1 MPASGSAPPTNR
13 SNAGLAR
20 ALRGRL
26 GSVRFLM
33 TASGLAFIVVVN
45 TLIGYGILQS
55 RREALDAGE
64 RATRDLARM
73 LEAQTLRTA
82 FSVDRLLSDLAF
94 ALDTHPEGG
103 RRGSAAIHDHLRRS
117 RDAFGELADLVV
129 VGDDGFALHHSA
141 DVPLPSFPLS
151 DRTYFTNA
159 RDRASPGLLVG
170 SPIVS
175 RVMPSTNVIPLS
187 RRWTDANGRFRGVL
201 VALVD
206 PTRLAATLESQ
217 RIDRKGSVILALE
230 DGTVLLERPQD
241 RIGLTR
247 LADWPAAQR
256 ALATQDEATFR
267 DSTPMAA
274 PAAATSRSAI
284 SGAAPSGAA
293 LPGGG
298 AGDSLISVRR
308 VQGYPFVIV
317 AALPVR
323 AVLADWQR
331 DTAAWTAIGTVMTIA
346 IALLTAFVVRQHA
359 RREEDQ
365 ARLARASR
373 RLRGILDSML
383 DAVVTF
389 DTAGRIVTFNRAAE
403 VMFGVPERDMIGQ
416 PIEALIPDA
425 RGGANDRDLTALR
438 RDGHAFPV
446 GFTVSDLRLGAGPGA
461 ATPCSAAGARHPA
474 SSPALRPEEPRI
486 YVGVIRDMTRRKQQ
500 EAEVIASKTQA
511 ELANRAKSEFL
522 ANMSHELRTPLN
534 AIIGF
539 AEVLESEFF
548 GAVNE
553 RQKSCITDIHD
564 SGRHLLDI
572 VNAVLDMSKLES
584 GQFELCEEPVEVDEA
599 VGHCLMMVRDR
610 AASGGVVVKNL
621 VTGSVA
627 TLWVDPRAFKQVIL
641 NLLSNAVKFTPG
653 GGSVTITAG
662 LDQDGNGGGGF
673 RLSVADTGIGIP
685 PEFMAD
691 LFEPFRQADNAANR
705 RYEGTGLEL
714 SISKNFIDL
723 HGGTLT
729 CDSTPGTGTT
739 MTIWLPPSRVADHP
753 SKVGDRTFGAA

>member
-1 MPASGSAPPTNR
+1 MPAPGSAFPTNR

-20 ALRGRL
+20 ALHGRL
-26 GSVRFLM
+26 ASVRFLM
-33 TASGLAFIVVVN
+33 TASGLAFILVVN
-45 TLIGYGILQS
+45 ALIGYGILQG
-55 RREALDAGE
+55 RREALEAGE

-82 FSVDRLLSDLAF
+82 FSVDQLLRDLAF
-94 ALDTHPEGG
+94 ALDTHPDGG
-103 RRGSAAIHDHLRRS
+103 RRGSAAIHDHLRQR
-117 RDAFGELADLVV
+117 RDSFGELADLVV
-129 VGDDGFALHHSA
+129 VGADGFALHHSA
-141 DVPLPSFPLS
+141 DVALPPFPLS
-151 DRTYFTNA
+151 DRTYFTHA

-170 SPIVS
+170 GPIVS
-175 RVMPSTNVIPLS
+175 RVRPGTRVIPLS
-187 RRWTDANGRFRGVL
+187 RRWADENGRFRGVL

-241 RIGLTR
+241 RIGVTR
-247 LADWPAAQR
+247 LADWPAVQR
-256 ALATQDEATFR
+256 ALAARDEATIR
-267 DSTPMAA
+267 DGAPML
-274 PAAATSRSAI
+274 AATAGTGTS
-284 SGAAPSGAA
+284 
-293 LPGGG
+293 GG
-298 AGDSLISVRR
+298 AVDSLISVRR

-317 AALPVR
+317 ATMPVR
-323 AVLADWQR
+323 AALADWQR

-373 RLRGILDSML
+373 RIRGILDSML

-403 VMFGVPERDMIGQ
+403 LMFGVPEREMIGQ

-438 RDGHAFPV
+438 RDGRAFPV
-446 GFTVSDLRLGAGPGA
+446 GFTVSDLRLGAAPCAAAPSPAAAGILRPARSAALGPG
-461 ATPCSAAGARHPA
+461 
-474 SSPALRPEEPRI
+474 EPRI

-500 EAEVIASKTQA
+500 EAEMIASKTQA

-539 AEVLESEFF
+539 AEVLDSEFF
-548 GAVNE
+548 GTVNE
-553 RQKSCITDIHD
+553 RQKSCIADIHD
-564 SGRHLLDI
+564 SGKHLLDI

-584 GQFELCEEPVEVDEA
+584 GQFDLCEEPVEVDEA
-599 VGHCLMMVRDR
+599 VTHCLMMVRDR
-610 AASGGVVVKNL
+610 AASGGVTLNNL
-621 VTGSVA
+621 VTGAVA
-627 TLWVDPRAFKQVIL
+627 TLWVDQRAFKQVVL
-641 NLLSNAVKFTPG
+641 NLLSNAVKFTPP

-662 LDQDGNGGGGF
+662 LDQEGNGDGGF

-685 PEFMAD
+685 SDFMAD
-691 LFEPFRQADNAANR
+691 LFQPFRQADNAANR
-705 RYEGTGLEL
+705 RYEGTGLGL

-729 CDSTPGTGTT
+729 CDSTPGAGTT
-739 MTIWLPPSRVADHP
+739 MTIRLPATRVADHP
-753 SKVGDRTFGAA
+753 SKLSGHTVGAA

>member
-1 MPASGSAPPTNR
+1 MPAFGSAFPTNS

-33 TASGLAFIVVVN
+33 TASGLAFILVVN
-45 TLIGYGILQS
+45 ALIGYGILQS

-94 ALDTHPEGG
+94 ALDTHTDGG

-117 RDAFGELADLVV
+117 RDSFGELADLVV
-129 VGDDGFALHHSA
+129 VGEDGFALHHSA
-141 DVPLPSFPLS
+141 DAPLPFFPLS

-170 SPIVS
+170 APIVS
-175 RVMPSTNVIPLS
+175 RVMPGTRVIPLS
-187 RRWTDANGRFRGVL
+187 RRWTDASGRFRGVL

-241 RIGLTR
+241 RIGVTR
-247 LADWPAAQR
+247 LADWPAVQR
-256 ALATQDEATFR
+256 ALATRDEATIR
-267 DSTPMAA
+267 DSTPMTA
-274 PAAATSRSAI
+274 PA
-284 SGAAPSGAA
+284 GAASSAPT
-293 LPGGG
+293 PGGG
-298 AGDSLISVRR
+298 EVDSLISVRR

-317 AALPVR
+317 ATLPVR

-373 RLRGILDSML
+373 RIRGILDSML

-389 DTAGRIVTFNRAAE
+389 DRAGRIVTFNRSAE
-403 VMFGVPERDMIGQ
+403 VMFGVPEREMIGQ

-425 RGGANDRDLTALR
+425 RDGANDRDLIAIR
-438 RDGHAFPV
+438 HDGRAFPV
-446 GFTVSDLRLGAGPGA
+446 GFTVSDLRLGAAPCAAAPYPAGVGVPRPDPGPD
-461 ATPCSAAGARHPA
+461 
-474 SSPALRPEEPRI
+474 EPRI

-539 AEVLESEFF
+539 AEVLDSEFF
-548 GAVNE
+548 GTVNE
-553 RQKSCITDIHD
+553 RQKSCIADIHD

-584 GQFELCEEPVEVDEA
+584 GQFELCEEPVEVHEA

-610 AASGGVVVKNL
+610 AAAGGVALNNL
-621 VTGSVA
+621 VAGSVA
-627 TLWVDPRAFKQVIL
+627 TLWVDQRAFKQVIL

-662 LDQDGNGGGGF
+662 LDQDGNGNGGF
-673 RLSVADTGIGIP
+673 RLAVADTGIGIP

-691 LFEPFRQADNAANR
+691 LFQPFRQADNAANR
-705 RYEGTGLEL
+705 RYEGTGLGL

-729 CDSTPGTGTT
+729 CDSTPGTGTI
-739 MTIWLPPSRVADHP
+739 MTIRLPPSRVADHP
-753 SKVGDRTFGAA
+753 SKVGDWTVGAA

>member
-1 MPASGSAPPTNR
+1 MPASGSAFPTNR
-13 SNAGLAR
+13 SSAGLAR

-33 TASGLAFIVVVN
+33 TASGLAFILVVN
-45 TLIGYGILQS
+45 ALIGYGILQS

-103 RRGSAAIHDHLRRS
+103 RRGSAAVHDHLRQS
-117 RDAFGELADLVV
+117 RDSFGELADLVV
-129 VGDDGFALHHSA
+129 VGGDGIALHHSA
-141 DVPLPSFPLS
+141 DAPLPSIPLS

-170 SPIVS
+170 APIVS
-175 RVMPSTNVIPLS
+175 LVMPGTRVIPLS

-247 LADWPAAQR
+247 LADWPAVQR
-256 ALATQDEATFR
+256 ALAAQDEATIH
-267 DSTPMAA
+267 DSTPMTA
-274 PAAATSRSAI
+274 PAAAS
-284 SGAAPSGAA
+284 SGAATSATA
-293 LPGGG
+293 MPGSG

-317 AALPVR
+317 ATLPVR

-373 RLRGILDSML
+373 RIRGILDSML

-389 DTAGRIVTFNRAAE
+389 DTAGRIVTFNRSAE
-403 VMFGVPERDMIGQ
+403 VMFGMPEREMIGQ

-438 RDGHAFPV
+438 RDGRAFPV
-446 GFTVSDLRLGAGPGA
+446 GFTVSDLRLGAGPCAPAPYPAAVGA
-461 ATPCSAAGARHPA
+461 LRPA
-474 SSPALRPEEPRI
+474 SSAAPSPEEPRI

-500 EAEVIASKTQA
+500 EAEVIASRTQA

-539 AEVLESEFF
+539 AEVLDSEFF

-553 RQKSCITDIHD
+553 RQKSCIADIHD

-584 GQFELCEEPVEVDEA
+584 GQFELCEEPVEVHEA
-599 VGHCLMMVRDR
+599 VAHCLMMVRDR
-610 AASGGVVVKNL
+610 AASGGVVLNNL
-621 VTGSVA
+621 VTGAVA
-627 TLWVDPRAFKQVIL
+627 TLWVDQRAFKQVIL

-662 LDQDGNGGGGF
+662 LDQEGNGDGGF

-691 LFEPFRQADNAANR
+691 LFQPFRQADNAANR
-705 RYEGTGLEL
+705 RYEGTGLGL

-739 MTIWLPPSRVADHP
+739 MTIRLPPSRVADHP
-753 SKVGDRTFGAA
+753 STVGGRAVGAA

>member
-1 MPASGSAPPTNR
+1 R
-13 SNAGLAR
+13 
-20 ALRGRL
+20 
-26 GSVRFLM
+26 
-33 TASGLAFIVVVN
+33 
-45 TLIGYGILQS
+45 QS
-55 RREALDAGE
+55 RD
-64 RATRDLARM
+64 
-73 LEAQTLRTA
+73 
-82 FSVDRLLSDLAF
+82 S
-94 ALDTHPEGG
+94 
-103 RRGSAAIHDHLRRS
+103 
-117 RDAFGELADLVV
+117 FGELADLVV
-129 VGDDGFALHHSA
+129 VGDDGLALHHSA
-141 DVPLPSFPLS
+141 DAPLPPFRLS

-170 SPIVS
+170 APIVS
-175 RVMPSTNVIPLS
+175 RVMPGTRVIPLS

-247 LADWPAAQR
+247 LADWPAVQR
-256 ALATQDEATFR
+256 ALATRDEATIR
-267 DSTPMAA
+267 DGAPMLASSTKTAVAA
-274 PAAATSRSAI
+274 
-284 SGAAPSGAA
+284 
-293 LPGGG
+293 PGGG
-298 AGDSLISVRR
+298 EVDSLISVRR
-308 VQGYPFVIV
+308 VEGYPFVIV
-317 AALPVR
+317 ATMPVR
-323 AVLADWQR
+323 AALADWQR
-331 DTAAWTAIGTVMTIA
+331 DAAAWTAIGTVMTIA

-373 RLRGILDSML
+373 RIRGILDSML

-389 DTAGRIVTFNRAAE
+389 DTAGRIVTFNRSAE
-403 VMFGVPERDMIGQ
+403 VMFGVPEREMIGQ

-438 RDGHAFPV
+438 RDGRAFPV
-446 GFTVSDLRLGAGPGA
+446 GFTVSDLRLGPGPCA
-461 ATPCSAAGARHPA
+461 AVPAAAG
-474 SSPALRPEEPRI
+474 SLRPPLNPDEPRI
-486 YVGVIRDMTRRKQQ
+486 FVGVIRDMTRRKQQ

-539 AEVLESEFF
+539 AEVLDSEFF

-553 RQKSCITDIHD
+553 RQKSCIADIHD

-584 GQFELCEEPVEVDEA
+584 GQFDLCEEPVEVHEA
-599 VGHCLMMVRDR
+599 VAHCLMMVRDR
-610 AASGGVVVKNL
+610 AASGGVTLNNL

-627 TLWVDPRAFKQVIL
+627 TLWVDQRAFKQVIL
-641 NLLSNAVKFTPG
+641 NLLSNAVKFTSG

-662 LDQDGNGGGGF
+662 LDQGGDEDGGF
-673 RLSVADTGIGIP
+673 RLAVADTGIGIP
-685 PEFMAD
+685 PEFMTD
-691 LFEPFRQADNAANR
+691 LFLPFRQADNAANR
-705 RYEGTGLEL
+705 RYEGTGLGL
-714 SISKNFIDL
+714 SISKNFVDL
-723 HGGTLT
+723 HGGTLS
-729 CDSTPGTGTT
+729 CDSTPGIGTT
-739 MTIWLPPSRVADHP
+739 MTIRLPASRVADHP
-753 SKVGDRTFGAA
+753 SKMGGRTVGAA

>member
-1 MPASGSAPPTNR
+1 MPASGSAFPTNR

-33 TASGLAFIVVVN
+33 TASGLAFILVVN
-45 TLIGYGILQS
+45 ALIGYGILQG

-94 ALDTHPEGG
+94 ALDTHADGG
-103 RRGSAAIHDHLRRS
+103 RRGSAAIHDHLRRN
-117 RDAFGELADLVV
+117 RDSFGELADLVV
-129 VGDDGFALHHSA
+129 VGSDGIALHHSA
-141 DVPLPSFPLS
+141 DAPLPSFPLS

-170 SPIVS
+170 APIGS
-175 RVMPSTNVIPLS
+175 LVMPGTRVIPLS

-247 LADWPAAQR
+247 LADWPAVQR
-256 ALATQDEATFR
+256 ALAAQDEATIR
-267 DSTPMAA
+267 DSTPMTA
-274 PAAATSRSAI
+274 PAAAS
-284 SGAAPSGAA
+284 SGAATSATA
-293 LPGGG
+293 MPGSG

-317 AALPVR
+317 ATLPVR

-373 RLRGILDSML
+373 RIRGILDSML

-389 DTAGRIVTFNRAAE
+389 DTAGRIVTFNRSAE
-403 VMFGVPERDMIGQ
+403 VMFGVPEREMIGQ

-438 RDGHAFPV
+438 RDGRAFPV
-446 GFTVSDLRLGAGPGA
+446 GFTVSDLRLGAGPCA
-461 ATPCSAAGARHPA
+461 AAPYPSAAGARRPA
-474 SSPALRPEEPRI
+474 PSPAPSPEEPRI

-539 AEVLESEFF
+539 AEVLDSEFF
-548 GAVNE
+548 GTVNE
-553 RQKSCITDIHD
+553 RQKSCIADIHD

-584 GQFELCEEPVEVDEA
+584 GQFELCEEPVEVHEA

-610 AASGGVVVKNL
+610 AASGGVVLNNL
-621 VTGSVA
+621 VTGTVA
-627 TLWVDPRAFKQVIL
+627 TLWVDQRAFKQVIL

-662 LDQDGNGGGGF
+662 LDQEGNGDGGF

-691 LFEPFRQADNAANR
+691 LFQPFRQADNAANR
-705 RYEGTGLEL
+705 RYEGTGLGL

-739 MTIWLPPSRVADHP
+739 MTIRLPPSRVADHP
-753 SKVGDRTFGAA
+753 SKMGDWTVGAA

>member
-1 MPASGSAPPTNR
+1 MPASGTAFPIDR
-13 SNAGLAR
+13 SGAGLAR

-33 TASGLAFIVVVN
+33 TASGMAFILVVN
-45 TLIGYGILQS
+45 ALIGYGILQS

-94 ALDTHPEGG
+94 ALDTHADGG

-117 RDAFGELADLVV
+117 RDSFGELADLVV
-129 VGDDGFALHHSA
+129 VGADGLALHHSA
-141 DVPLPSFPLS
+141 DAPLPPFPLS

-170 SPIVS
+170 APIVS
-175 RVMPSTNVIPLS
+175 RVKPGTRAIPLS
-187 RRWTDANGRFRGVL
+187 RRWTDADGRFRGVL

-247 LADWPAAQR
+247 LADWPAVQR
-256 ALATQDEATFR
+256 ALAAQDEATIR
-267 DSTPMAA
+267 DSAPMTA
-274 PAAATSRSAI
+274 PAAG
-284 SGAAPSGAA
+284 SGAATHGN
-293 LPGGG
+293 G

-317 AALPVR
+317 ATLPVR
-323 AVLADWQR
+323 AVLDDWQR
-331 DTAAWTAIGTVMTIA
+331 DTAAWTAIGTVMTLA

-359 RREEDQ
+359 RREKDQ

-373 RLRGILDSML
+373 RIRGILDSML

-389 DTAGRIVTFNRAAE
+389 DAAGRIVTFNRSAE
-403 VMFGVPERDMIGQ
+403 VMFGVPEREMVGQ
-416 PIEALIPDA
+416 PIETLIPDA

-438 RDGHAFPV
+438 RDGSPFPV
-446 GFTVSDLRLGAGPGA
+446 GFTVSDLRLASTPAPSPAPGA
-461 ATPCSAAGARHPA
+461 APGA
-474 SSPALRPEEPRI
+474 EEPRI

-500 EAEVIASKTQA
+500 EAELLASKTQA

-539 AEVLESEFF
+539 AEVLDSEFF

-553 RQKSCITDIHD
+553 RQKSCIADIHD

-584 GQFELCEEPVEVDEA
+584 GQFELCEEPVEVHEA

-610 AASGGVVVKNL
+610 AASGGVELNNL
-621 VTGSVA
+621 ATGSVA

-662 LDQDGNGGGGF
+662 LDEEGNGDGGF
-673 RLSVADTGIGIP
+673 LLSVADTGIGIP

-705 RYEGTGLEL
+705 RYEGTGLGL

-723 HGGTLT
+723 HGGRLT
-729 CDSTPGTGTT
+729 CDSTPGAGTT

-753 SKVGDRTFGAA
+753 SKVAEQTVGVA

>member
-1 MPASGSAPPTNR
+1 MPASGSAFPTIR

-33 TASGLAFIVVVN
+33 TASGLAFILVVN
-45 TLIGYGILQS
+45 ALIGYGILQG

-82 FSVDRLLSDLAF
+82 FSVDRLLSDMAF

-103 RRGSAAIHDHLRRS
+103 RRGSAAIHDHLRRN
-117 RDAFGELADLVV
+117 RDSFGELADLVV
-129 VGDDGFALHHSA
+129 VGSDGFALHHSA
-141 DVPLPSFPLS
+141 DAPLPSFPLS

-170 SPIVS
+170 VPTAS
-175 RVMPSTNVIPLS
+175 RVMPGERVIPLS
-187 RRWTDANGRFRGVL
+187 RRWTDADGRFRGVL

-230 DGTVLLERPQD
+230 DGTVLLEQPQD

-247 LADWPAAQR
+247 LADWPAVQR
-256 ALATQDEATFR
+256 ALAARDEATIR
-267 DSTPMAA
+267 DGTPMMGAA
-274 PAAATSRSAI
+274 SSGTTS
-284 SGAAPSGAA
+284 SGAAT
-293 LPGGG
+293 PGGG
-298 AGDSLISVRR
+298 AVDSLISVRR

-317 AALPVR
+317 ATLPVR

-346 IALLTAFVVRQHA
+346 IALLTAFIVRQHA

-373 RLRGILDSML
+373 RIRGILDSML

-389 DTAGRIVTFNRAAE
+389 DAAGRIVTFNRAAE
-403 VMFGVPERDMIGQ
+403 VMFGVPEREMIGQ

-425 RGGANDRDLTALR
+425 RGGANDRDLIALR
-438 RDGHAFPV
+438 RDGRAFPA
-446 GFTVSDLRLGAGPGA
+446 GFTVSDLRLGAGPCA
-461 ATPCSAAGARHPA
+461 AAPYPG
-474 SSPALRPEEPRI
+474 ALRPAPGPDEPRI

-500 EAEVIASKTQA
+500 EAEVIASRTQA

-539 AEVLESEFF
+539 AEVLDSEFF
-548 GAVNE
+548 GIVNE
-553 RQKSCITDIHD
+553 RQKSCIADIHD

-584 GQFELCEEPVEVDEA
+584 GQFELCEEPVEVHEA

-610 AASGGVVVKNL
+610 AAAGGVALNNH

-627 TLWVDPRAFKQVIL
+627 TLWVDQRAFKQVIL
-641 NLLSNAVKFTPG
+641 NLLSNAVKFTPD
-653 GGSVTITAG
+653 GGSVTITAD
-662 LDQDGNGGGGF
+662 LDREGNGDGGF

-691 LFEPFRQADNAANR
+691 LFQPFRQADNAANR
-705 RYEGTGLEL
+705 RYEGTGLGL

-729 CDSTPGTGTT
+729 CKSTPGTGTT

-753 SKVGDRTFGAA
+753 FQVGGRTAGAA

>member
-1 MPASGSAPPTNR
+1 MPASGSVSPTNR

-20 ALRGRL
+20 VLRGRL

-33 TASGLAFIVVVN
+33 TASGLSFILVVN
-45 TLIGYGILQS
+45 ALIGYGILQG
-55 RREALDAGE
+55 RREALDAGA

-82 FSVDRLLSDLAF
+82 FSVDRMLRDLAF
-94 ALDTHPEGG
+94 ALDTHPDGG

-117 RDAFGELADLVV
+117 RDSFGELADLVV

-141 DVPLPSFPLS
+141 DAPLPPFPLS
-151 DRTYFTNA
+151 DRGYFTSA

-170 SPIVS
+170 APIVS
-175 RVMPSTNVIPLS
+175 RVMPGTRVIPLS
-187 RRWTDANGRFRGVL
+187 RRWTDADGRFRGVL

-217 RIDRKGSVILALE
+217 RIDRKGGVILALE
-230 DGTVLLERPQD
+230 DGTVLLQRPQD

-247 LADWPAAQR
+247 LADWPAVQH
-256 ALATQDEATFR
+256 ALANRDEATIR
-267 DSTPMAA
+267 DDVPTLVP
-274 PAAATSRSAI
+274 PAAASPGTV
-284 SGAAPSGAA
+284 
-293 LPGGG
+293 PGGN
-298 AGDSLISVRR
+298 AVDSLISVRR
-308 VQGYPFVIV
+308 VQDYPFVIV
-317 AALPVR
+317 ATLPVR
-323 AVLADWQR
+323 AVLTDWRR
-331 DTAAWTAIGTVMTIA
+331 DTAAWTAIGTVMTLA

-373 RLRGILDSML
+373 RIRGILDSML

-389 DTAGRIVTFNRAAE
+389 DAAGRIVTFNRSAE
-403 VMFGVPERDMIGQ
+403 VMFGVPESEMTGQ

-446 GFTVSDLRLGAGPGA
+446 GFTVSDLRLGRTPCAAAPHPAGPD
-461 ATPCSAAGARHPA
+461 
-474 SSPALRPEEPRI
+474 EPRI

-500 EAEVIASKTQA
+500 EAELVASKTQA

-539 AEVLESEFF
+539 AEVLDSQFF
-548 GAVNE
+548 GTVNE
-553 RQKSCITDIHD
+553 RQKSCIADIHD

-584 GQFELCEEPVEVDEA
+584 GRFDLYEEPVEVHEA
-599 VGHCLMMVRDR
+599 VAHCMMMVRDR
-610 AASGGVVVKNL
+610 AAAGGVALNNL
-621 VTGSVA
+621 VSGSIA
-627 TLWVDPRAFKQVIL
+627 TLWADQRAFKQVIL
-641 NLLSNAVKFTPG
+641 NLLSNAVKFTPE
-653 GGSVTITAG
+653 GGSVTIAA
-662 LDQDGNGGGGF
+662 DVDEDGGF

-685 PEFMAD
+685 PDFLPE
-691 LFEPFRQADNAANR
+691 LFQPFRQAENAANR
-705 RYEGTGLEL
+705 SYEGTGLGL

-729 CDSTPGTGTT
+729 CDSTLGTGTT
-739 MTIWLPPSRVADHP
+739 MTIRLPASRVADHP
-753 SKVGDRTFGAA
+753 SKVGGRSVGSA

>member
-1 MPASGSAPPTNR
+1 MPASGSAIPTIR
-13 SNAGLAR
+13 SNAGLVR

-33 TASGLAFIVVVN
+33 TASGLAFILVVN
-45 TLIGYGILQS
+45 ALIGYGILQS

-82 FSVDRLLSDLAF
+82 FSVDQLLRDQAF
-94 ALDTHPEGG
+94 ALDTHPDGG
-103 RRGSAAIHDHLRRS
+103 RRGSAAIHDHLRQR
-117 RDAFGELADLVV
+117 RDSFGELADLVV
-129 VGDDGFALHHSA
+129 VGADGFALHHSA
-141 DVPLPSFPLS
+141 DAPLPPFPLS
-151 DRTYFTNA
+151 DRTYFTHA

-170 SPIVS
+170 GPIVS
-175 RVMPSTNVIPLS
+175 RVRPDTRVIPLS
-187 RRWTDANGRFRGVL
+187 RRWADENGRFRGVL

-247 LADWPAAQR
+247 LADWPAVQR
-256 ALATQDEATFR
+256 ALAAQDEATIR
-267 DSTPMAA
+267 GSTPMTG
-274 PAAATSRSAI
+274 PAAASSAAAI
-284 SGAAPSGAA
+284 SG
-293 LPGGG
+293 GG
-298 AGDSLISVRR
+298 AVDSLISVRR

-317 AALPVR
+317 ATLPVR
-323 AVLADWQR
+323 AALADWQR

-373 RLRGILDSML
+373 RIRGILDSML

-389 DTAGRIVTFNRAAE
+389 DTAGRIVTFNRSAE
-403 VMFGVPERDMIGQ
+403 VMFGVPEREMIGQ

-425 RGGANDRDLTALR
+425 RGGANDRDLTALG
-438 RDGHAFPV
+438 RDGRAFPV
-446 GFTVSDLRLGAGPGA
+446 GFTVSDLRLSAG
-461 ATPCSAAGARHPA
+461 PCSAAPYPAAVGARRPG
-474 SSPALRPEEPRI
+474 SSPALSPEEPRI

-548 GAVNE
+548 GTVNE

-572 VNAVLDMSKLES
+572 VNAVLDMSKLEA
-584 GQFELCEEPVEVDEA
+584 GQFELCEEPVEVHEA
-599 VGHCLMMVRDR
+599 VAHCLMMVRDR
-610 AASGGVVVKNL
+610 AASGGVVLNNL
-621 VTGSVA
+621 VTGAVA
-627 TLWVDPRAFKQVIL
+627 TLWVDQRAFKQVIL

-662 LDQDGNGGGGF
+662 LDQEGNEDGGF

-691 LFEPFRQADNAANR
+691 LFQPFRQADNAANR
-705 RYEGTGLEL
+705 RYEGTGLGL

-729 CDSTPGTGTT
+729 CDSVPGTGTT
-739 MTIWLPPSRVADHP
+739 MTIRLPPSRVADHP
-753 SKVGDRTFGAA
+753 AKVAGQAVGAA

>member
-1 MPASGSAPPTNR
+1 MPASGSAFPTDG

-33 TASGLAFIVVVN
+33 TASGLAFILVVN
-45 TLIGYGILQS
+45 ALIGYGILQS

-94 ALDTHPEGG
+94 ALDTHPDGR
-103 RRGSAAIHDHLRRS
+103 RRGSAAIHDHLRQS
-117 RDAFGELADLVV
+117 RDSFGELADLVV
-129 VGDDGFALHHSA
+129 VGDDGLALHHSA
-141 DVPLPSFPLS
+141 DVPLPPFPLS

-170 SPIVS
+170 APIVS
-175 RVMPSTNVIPLS
+175 RVVPGTRIIPLS
-187 RRWTDANGRFRGVL
+187 RRWTDASGRFRGVL

-247 LADWPAAQR
+247 LADWPAVQR
-256 ALATQDEATFR
+256 ALAARDEATIR
-267 DSTPMAA
+267 DRTPMTA
-274 PAAATSRSAI
+274 PVETASAAAT
-284 SGAAPSGAA
+284 
-293 LPGGG
+293 PGGG
-298 AGDSLISVRR
+298 AVDSLISVRR

-317 AALPVR
+317 ATLPVQ
-323 AVLADWQR
+323 AALADWQR
-331 DTAAWTAIGTVMTIA
+331 DTAAWTAIGTAMTIA

-373 RLRGILDSML
+373 RIRGILDSML

-389 DTAGRIVTFNRAAE
+389 DRAGRIVTFNRSAE
-403 VMFGVPERDMIGQ
+403 VMFGVPEREMIGQ

-425 RGGANDRDLTALR
+425 RDGANDRDLTAIR

-446 GFTVSDLRLGAGPGA
+446 GFTVSDLRLGAGPCA
-461 ATPCSAAGARHPA
+461 AAPCPSTAP
-474 SSPALRPEEPRI
+474 RPDLAPDEPRI

-539 AEVLESEFF
+539 AEVLDSEFF
-548 GAVNE
+548 GTVNE
-553 RQKSCITDIHD
+553 RQKSCIADIHD

-584 GQFELCEEPVEVDEA
+584 GQFDLSEEPVEIHEA
-599 VGHCLMMVRDR
+599 VAHCLMMVRDR
-610 AASGGVVVKNL
+610 AASGGVALNNL
-621 VTGSVA
+621 VTGYVA
-627 TLWVDPRAFKQVIL
+627 TLWVDQRAFKQVIL
-641 NLLSNAVKFTPG
+641 NLLSNAVKFTPC
-653 GGSVTITAG
+653 GGSVTIAAG
-662 LDQDGNGGGGF
+662 IDEDGGF
-673 RLSVADTGIGIP
+673 RLTVADTGIGIP

-691 LFEPFRQADNAANR
+691 LFQPFRQADNAANR
-705 RYEGTGLEL
+705 RYEGTGLGL

-739 MTIWLPPSRVADHP
+739 MTIRLPRSRVADHP
-753 SKVGDRTFGAA
+753 SNVGGRAAGAA